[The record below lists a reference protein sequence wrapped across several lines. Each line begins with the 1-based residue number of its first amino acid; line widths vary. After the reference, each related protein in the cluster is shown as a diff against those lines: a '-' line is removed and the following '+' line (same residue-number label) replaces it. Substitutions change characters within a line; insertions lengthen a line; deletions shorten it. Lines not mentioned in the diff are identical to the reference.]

1 MLRICRNLQ
10 NLRREFD
17 SRKIGCHPSSSVGGT
32 PGTSTANET
41 QDASNHSSMVN
52 ERFRGY
58 ASTLF
63 SSSWTPYLHRHF
75 LISSFSSCTT
85 SLSNCGPHF
94 HLVLG
99 ILPLVSAPS
108 PNQKSSLRFFF
119 NSKVNK
125 KASSG
130 QNKAC
135 ELTIFLH
142 QFTAF
147 ANLRTV
153 YHFLSWYLGDYVKP
167 FVSILLFEL
176 LFYFA
181 SVFTNNT
188 QQLTS
193 FTLILTLPFHLVVKY
208 NWHASIAY
216 MHVNNY

>member
-1 MLRICRNLQ
+1 MDTHQLLLKFLDTILA
-10 NLRREFD
+10 
-17 SRKIGCHPSSSVGGT
+17 PSLPNFIFFILHYFSV
-32 PGTSTANET
+32 
-41 QDASNHSSMVN
+41 Q
-52 ERFRGY
+52 
-58 ASTLF
+58 L
-63 SSSWTPYLHRHF
+63 WT
-75 LISSFSSCTT
+75 SFSLGLGDIAT
-85 SLSNCGPHF
+85 SLCTSITKPK
-94 HLVLG
+94 VL
-99 ILPLVSAPS
+99 SK
-108 PNQKSSLRFFF
+108 NFFF

-135 ELTIFLH
+135 RLTFFLH

-193 FTLILTLPFHLVVKY
+193 FTLILTLPFYLLVKY

-216 MHVNNY
+216 VHVNNY

>member
-1 MLRICRNLQ
+1 MSVSVDTHQLLLKFLDTILA
-10 NLRREFD
+10 
-17 SRKIGCHPSSSVGGT
+17 PSLPNFIFFILHYFSV
-32 PGTSTANET
+32 
-41 QDASNHSSMVN
+41 Q
-52 ERFRGY
+52 
-58 ASTLF
+58 L
-63 SSSWTPYLHRHF
+63 WT
-75 LISSFSSCTT
+75 SFSLGLGDIAT
-85 SLSNCGPHF
+85 SLCT
-94 HLVLG
+94 L
-99 ILPLVSAPS
+99 S

-135 ELTIFLH
+135 ELTFFLH

-176 LFYFA
+176 LFDFA

-193 FTLILTLPFHLVVKY
+193 FTLILTLPFHLLVKY

-216 MHVNNY
+216 VHVNNYLWLNLCMSLFVQLYFACARLYTILS